1 MNARVLMRVAAAV
14 GGLILSATV
23 GHAAEVKV
31 FTSVALTAALNEL
44 SPIFE
49 QKTGH
54 KLVIDYNLAAV
65 QKKRLVEGD
74 RADVIILTRSMM
86 EDLAKQNKLAPGNIV
101 NVAGTPVALAARAGV
116 PKPDISTVEAF
127 KQTLLSAKSISYAD
141 PAKGGLSG
149 VVAGKAIER
158 LGIAEQMKAK
168 TTLVPGAQSPDLVA
182 KGEVEFGI
190 AQASEIVPI
199 AGIQL
204 VGPLPGELGSMTLF
218 TGGVGAETQSADAA
232 KALID
237 FLSGPKRR
245 RTSSRRGS
253 KRDYKWCTETGSQ
266 TPISLKRLALSGTI
280 VTPRLPARAEF
291 SFPCSATIRSPSP
304 PCASLSHAPSH
315 AHSSSA
321 RAAAKLR
328 VDHHDRY

>member
-1 MNARVLMRVAAAV
+1 MSARVLMRVAAAV

-31 FTSVALTAALNEL
+31 FTSVALTAVFNEI

-54 KLVIDYNLAAV
+54 KLIIDFNLAAV

-86 EDLAKQNKLAPGNIV
+86 EDLAKEKKLAPGSLV

-127 KQTLLSAKSISYAD
+127 KQTLLSARSLSYAD

-149 VVAGKAIER
+149 VVASKAIER

-168 TTLVPGAQSPDLVA
+168 TTLVPGAQSPELVA
-182 KGEVEFGI
+182 KGEVELGI

-199 AGIQL
+199 AGTQL
-204 VGPLPGELGSMTLF
+204 VGPLPGELGSLTLF
-218 TGGVGAETQSADAA
+218 TGAVGAETQSGAAA
-232 KALID
+232 KAFID
-237 FLSGPKRR
+237 FLSGPEAAPHFK
-245 RTSSRRGS
+245 S
-253 KRDYKWCTETGSQ
+253 KGFQTG
-266 TPISLKRLALSGTI
+266 L
-280 VTPRLPARAEF
+280 
-291 SFPCSATIRSPSP
+291 
-304 PCASLSHAPSH
+304 
-315 AHSSSA
+315 
-321 RAAAKLR
+321 
-328 VDHHDRY
+328 

>member
-1 MNARVLMRVAAAV
+1 MSARVLMRVAAAV

-31 FTSVALTAALNEL
+31 FTSVALTAVFNEI

-54 KLVIDYNLAAV
+54 KLIIDFNLAAV

-74 RADVIILTRSMM
+74 RADVIILTRSIM
-86 EDLAKQNKLAPGNIV
+86 EDLAKEKKLAPGSLV

-127 KQTLLSAKSISYAD
+127 KQTLLSARSLSYAD

-149 VVAGKAIER
+149 VVASKAIER

-168 TTLVPGAQSPDLVA
+168 TTLVPGAQSPELVA
-182 KGEVEFGI
+182 KGEVELGI

-199 AGIQL
+199 AGTQL
-204 VGPLPGELGSMTLF
+204 VGPLPGELGSLTLF
-218 TGGVGAETQSADAA
+218 TGAVGAETQSGAAA
-232 KALID
+232 KAFID
-237 FLSGPKRR
+237 FLSGPEAAPHFK
-245 RTSSRRGS
+245 S
-253 KRDYKWCTETGSQ
+253 KGFQTG
-266 TPISLKRLALSGTI
+266 L
-280 VTPRLPARAEF
+280 
-291 SFPCSATIRSPSP
+291 
-304 PCASLSHAPSH
+304 
-315 AHSSSA
+315 
-321 RAAAKLR
+321 
-328 VDHHDRY
+328 